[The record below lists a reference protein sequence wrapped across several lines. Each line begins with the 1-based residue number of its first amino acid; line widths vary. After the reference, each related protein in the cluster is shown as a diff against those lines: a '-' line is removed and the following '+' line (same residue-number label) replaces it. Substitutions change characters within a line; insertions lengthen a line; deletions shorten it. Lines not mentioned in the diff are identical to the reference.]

1 MVGSGRRLYV
11 YGVIPVYGATVYTLF
26 LRSGPCSSVTCQPSI
41 SPHSSGSVSHPLRSG
56 RSGRG
61 FPCPSIGPFGLEC
74 LSFMRGRASASDD
87 KCLVR
92 VLQEEYMLMMKRRTR
107 VAGLTSKLCQ
117 KLHSVLAITDTIL
130 LTGGW
135 DPQDVIEC
143 AKDHS

>member
-1 MVGSGRRLYV
+1 
-11 YGVIPVYGATVYTLF
+11 
-26 LRSGPCSSVTCQPSI
+26 
-41 SPHSSGSVSHPLRSG
+41 
-56 RSGRG
+56 
-61 FPCPSIGPFGLEC
+61 
-74 LSFMRGRASASDD
+74 MRGRASASDD